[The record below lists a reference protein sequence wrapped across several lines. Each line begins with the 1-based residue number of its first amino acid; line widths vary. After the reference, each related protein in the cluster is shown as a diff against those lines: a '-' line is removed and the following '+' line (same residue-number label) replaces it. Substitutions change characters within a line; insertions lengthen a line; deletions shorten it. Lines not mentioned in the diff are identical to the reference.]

1 MSAIGDLLDGPPRHL
16 ERYAPPWASGRFTIC
31 GRPLDDVSAWLTYD
45 EGRALIAKIGETR
58 ARLLLCQTCLSMQTR
73 IAHPRKWESDPVQ
86 IVNDYTRH
94 FYAPGNDPAAQQIRA
109 ELLAIARLIE
119 AHRDEFAASVTAYL
133 TDEVTARRR
142 AKR

>member
-16 ERYAPPWASGRFTIC
+16 ERYAPPWAFGRFTIC

-73 IAHPRKWESDPVQ
+73 IATSGRDKC
-86 IVNDYTRH
+86 RH
-94 FYAPGNDPAAQQIRA
+94 CG
-109 ELLAIARLIE
+109 
-119 AHRDEFAASVTAYL
+119 T
-133 TDEVTARRR
+133 EVEVALP
-142 AKR
+142 